1 MPRPSFTILL
11 LPCSGA
17 GVCPG
22 PHHRCGGHC
31 DGGGGRLPTEPL
43 QSLHTFLHQ
52 SSQPEPET
60 RRRPAA
66 GKCEPGPS
74 RVLMGPVLELQTQ
87 AGYGKGLEGRGAHLS
102 AHRSTEV
109 SRALG

>member
-1 MPRPSFTILL
+1 MPEPLLTIFL

-17 GVCPG
+17 GVRPG
-22 PHHRCGGHC
+22 PHHRRGGHS
-31 DGGGGRLPTEPL
+31 DGGGRRLPTEPL

-74 RVLMGPVLELQTQ
+74 GVLLGPVLELQTQ
-87 AGYGKGLEGRGAHLS
+87 AGYGGGLEGGGAHLS
-102 AHRSTEV
+102 GHRSTEV